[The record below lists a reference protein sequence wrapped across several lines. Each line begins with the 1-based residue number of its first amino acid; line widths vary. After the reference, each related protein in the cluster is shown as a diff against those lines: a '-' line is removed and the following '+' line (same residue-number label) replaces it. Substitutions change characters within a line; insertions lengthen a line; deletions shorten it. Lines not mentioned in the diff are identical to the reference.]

1 MEIQERIINLNQV
14 KIQLLISWLSHQ
26 EISSLINSGDQE
38 LEDYILDNISRSG
51 RRILLE
57 ELGFSEAD
65 FDKRAGV
72 RKKLNKFYLELLAE
86 TGPTTREVRKSLIE
100 KARDLLEEPEQEI
113 FNSRFREKTEDISEA
128 LRREIESYLAKLD
141 KGEGISA

>member
-1 MEIQERIINLNQV
+1 MDLQERIIDLNQV
-14 KIQLLISWLSHQ
+14 KIQLIISWLSHK

-65 FDKRAGV
+65 FDKRARV

-86 TGPTTREVRKSLIE
+86 TGPTTREVRKSLI
-100 KARDLLEEPEQEI
+100 ARARELLDEPEREI
-113 FNSRFREKTEDISEA
+113 YDSRFREKTEEISEA
-128 LRREIESYLAKLD
+128 LRREIEGYLEKLD
-141 KGEGISA
+141 RGEGISA